1 MISKRNIS
9 SFSRRCAL
17 EASRGER
24 EAGEDQMREDG
35 ILEESFFFVNVCH
48 RGSTWHATSAS
59 NALRGEF
66 GTLNGTLNKV

>member
-24 EAGEDQMREDG
+24 EGGEDQMREVR
-35 ILEESFFFVNVCH
+35 ILEEFFLNVCH
-48 RGSTWHATSAS
+48 RGATWHATSAS

-66 GTLNGTLNKV
+66 GTSNGTLNKV